1 MILKKQRAVCFGEIM
16 GRLSPEGYLRIKQ
29 ARTYQL
35 SFAGGEVN
43 VAVAL
48 ASFGLDAAF
57 VTKAPAND
65 LTEAM
70 LRDLRGYKVDLGHM
84 VYGGERLGMYYV
96 EKGAS
101 QRPSKVIYDRKYSS
115 IAMAKRE
122 DFKWEEILEGRD
134 WFHFTGI
141 TPALS
146 QNTVEITRDALQ
158 CAKKKGVTVSCD
170 INYRATLWS
179 PEEAGKVMTD
189 LMQYVDV
196 CISNEEDAEQVF
208 GIHASNTDVTSGKI
222 NRAGYEDVARQLMT
236 RFGFKKVAITMRGS
250 ISASDNSWAGMFYN
264 GEEFLHSANYIIHL
278 VDRVGGG
285 DSFAGGLIYGLMSGY
300 DDKTALDFAV
310 AASCLKQATE
320 FDFVQSSVQEVHKLM
335 GGDASGRVQR

>member
-1 MILKKQRAVCFGEIM
+1 MKKQRAVCFGEIM
-16 GRLSPEGYLRIKQ
+16 GRLNPEGYLRIKQ
-29 ARTYQL
+29 AKSYQL

-70 LRDLRGYKVDLGHM
+70 LRDLRGYKVDLSQM

-115 IAMAKRE
+115 IAMAARE
-122 DFKWEEILEGRD
+122 DFNWEEILDGAT

-146 QNTVEITRDALQ
+146 ENTIEITRDALEV
-158 CAKKKGVTVSCD
+158 AKKKGITVSCD

-179 PEEAGKVMTD
+179 PQKAGEVMTEF
-189 LMQYVDV
+189 MPYVDV

-208 GIHASNTDVTSGKI
+208 GIHAAGTDVSSGKI
-222 NRAGYEDVARQLMT
+222 SQAGYEDVAKQLMNK
-236 RFGFKKVAITMRGS
+236 FGFKKVAITMRGS
-250 ISASDNSWAGMFYN
+250 ISASDNSWAAMIYN
-264 GEEFLHSANYIIHL
+264 GGEFHHSQNYVIHL

-310 AASCLKQATE
+310 ATSCLKQATE
-320 FDFVQSSVQEVHKLM
+320 FDFVQSSVAEVHKLM

>member
-1 MILKKQRAVCFGEIM
+1 MKKQKAVCFGEIM
-16 GRLSPEGYLRIKQ
+16 GRLNPDGYLRIKQ
-29 ARTYQL
+29 AKSYNL

-70 LRDLRGYKVDLGHM
+70 LRDVRGYKVDVSHI
-84 VYGGERLGMYYV
+84 VYGGDRLGMYYV

-101 QRPSKVIYDRKYSS
+101 QRPSKVIYDRKYSAIS
-115 IAMAKRE
+115 MADPA
-122 DFKWEEILEGRD
+122 DFDWDKILDGAT

-146 QNTVEITRDALQ
+146 QNTVEITRQALAA
-158 CAKKKGVTVSCD
+158 AKKKGITTSCD
-170 INYRATLWS
+170 INYRATLWT
-179 PEEAGKVMTD
+179 PQEAGRVMTD
-189 LMQYVDV
+189 LMEHVDI

-208 GIHASNTDVTSGKI
+208 GIHAKGTDVSGGRI
-222 NRAGYEDVARQLMT
+222 NKEGYEEVARRLMDK
-236 RFGFKKVAITMRGS
+236 FAFKKVAITMRGS
-250 ISASDNSWAGMFYN
+250 ISASDNSWAAMLYDGKNF
-264 GEEFLHSANYIIHL
+264 FHSKNYVIHL

-285 DSFAGGLIYGLMSGY
+285 DSFAGALIYGLMSGHE
-300 DDKTALDFAV
+300 DRAALDFAV

-320 FDFVQSSVQEVHKLM
+320 YDFVQSSVAEVNKLI